1 MEDFVDFLSVPPEEE
16 GAEAPKEAFSEAYP
30 DESTGSAPSENFKQ
44 GAERVEEM
52 WVKINK
58 KGEVIDSI
66 DVECLCGR
74 KINISFNYD
83 SEQ

>member
-1 MEDFVDFLSVPPEEE
+1 MDEFVDFLSMPPEEE
-16 GAEAPKEAFSEAYP
+16 DAETPKESFREAFPDEEIESTSTEGFKKGAEK
-30 DESTGSAPSENFKQ
+30 
-44 GAERVEEM
+44 VEEM

-58 KGEVIDSI
+58 KGDVIDSI

-83 SEQ
+83 SE